1 MAKFVVMYRVPVETM
16 QEWKK
21 TTSPEEMMKQ
31 GKELGEKMMA
41 WTKKNEKAF
50 VDKGQPLGKNTRL
63 TKEGAKPM
71 TNDLNYYCV
80 VEAESADTVAAMF
93 KDNPHLDIPT
103 SYLDIMEVPHM
114 GM

>member
-1 MAKFVVMYRVPVETM
+1 MAKFVVIYRVPLETM

-41 WTKKNEKAF
+41 WTAKNEKAF
-50 VDKGQPLGKNTRL
+50 VDKGMPLGKNTRL
-63 TKEGAKPM
+63 TKDGTKAEA
-71 TNDLNYYCV
+71 NDLNYFCV
-80 VEAESADTVAAMF
+80 VEAESSDAVVAMF
-93 KDNPHLDIPT
+93 KDNPHFDIPT
-103 SYLDIMEVPHM
+103 SYLDIMEVPHI

>member
-1 MAKFVVMYRVPVETM
+1 MKFVAMYRVPVETM

-21 TTSPEEMMKQ
+21 NTSPEEMQKQ

-41 WTKKNEKAF
+41 WMEKNKAAF
-50 VDKGQPLGKNTRL
+50 VGDMVALGKNKRM
-63 TKEGAKPM
+63 TKDGVEDLS
-71 TNDLNYYCV
+71 NDLNGFHII
-80 VEAESADTVAAMF
+80 EAENIDAVTTMF
-93 KDNPHLDIPT
+93 KDNPHFEIPT